1 MIKFVRLLF
10 GLAIVLAGQSVSFAA
25 SDLEGK
31 TLYTQVN
38 MHSYK
43 GEVVTWVNYN
53 VDSLIPVNT
62 AVEVISVAG
71 WGGLKFKLTDSGVT
85 LKLKNS
91 RHSGLSNEEWARKH
105 FGEHKVNLGKFSKS
119 ERDAIAS
126 GAVRI
131 GMSKSAVL
139 VSRGYP
145 PAHKTPSLDASGWLF
160 WDTKWHKKQVNFDSS
175 GKVSGIRE

>member
-1 MIKFVRLLF
+1 MMKFVRTLL
-10 GLAIVLAGQSVSFAA
+10 LLVFATTSYGAAVHA

-38 MHSYK
+38 IHSYK
-43 GEVVTWVNYN
+43 GQMVTWVNYN

-62 AVEVISVAG
+62 PVEVISAG
-71 WGGLKFKLTDSGVT
+71 GWSGLKFRLKDSGLT

-91 RHSGLSNEEWARKH
+91 RHSGLTDEEWARKH
-105 FGEHKVNLGKFSKS
+105 FGEHKVNLNKFSRA

-131 GMSKSAVL
+131 GMSKNAVI

-145 PAHKTPSLDASGWLF
+145 PAHKTPSLKSSNWFYWANRWNK
-160 WDTKWHKKQVNFDSS
+160 TQVNFGSN
-175 GKVSGIRE
+175 GKVSRIRN